1 MIGRV
6 LERKSLMRAVESDE
20 SQFVAVYGRRRIGK
34 TYLVRETLGKMF
46 CFEHSGIF
54 GETFAG
60 ELSAFRDSLI
70 DSGLKDCPELSSW
83 TQAFREL
90 RRVIDASRQK
100 RKVVF
105 IDEMPWMDT
114 PKSGFVSALDHFW
127 NQWASARKDVVL
139 VICGSATS
147 WIIDKVIKDRGGLH
161 NRVTD
166 TIELLPFT
174 LRECEEYAASKRLS
188 MSRKEIAETYM
199 VLGGVPYYW
208 SFFVRELD
216 PVQNVDAL
224 CFARGGKLR
233 DEFTKLYRSLFKND
247 EGHYKIIEALG
258 RKKAGMSREEILK
271 TTGLLD
277 GGTLTKNLAELDQC
291 GFIRRYTAPGKKKK
305 DAIYQLFDNFTL
317 FYFKFM
323 EGESNPDPNFWQK
336 TSVTQRAAVWKGLA
350 FERVCLLH
358 VEQIKKALGIS
369 GILTRVFG
377 WQHDADD
384 TYPQG
389 AQIDLLIERGDSAYN
404 VCEMKFSDERYVIKK
419 RYAEDLRTK
428 VGVFRDLAAH
438 GKTVYLTLVTT
449 FGLAR
454 NAYANSVQSEVTL
467 DDLFRA

>member
-1 MIGRV
+1 
-6 LERKSLMRAVESDE
+6 
-20 SQFVAVYGRRRIGK
+20 
-34 TYLVRETLGKMF
+34 
-46 CFEHSGIF
+46 
-54 GETFAG
+54 
-60 ELSAFRDSLI
+60 
-70 DSGLKDCPELSSW
+70 PELSNW

-90 RRVIDASRQK
+90 RRVIVASRQK

-208 SFFVRELD
+208 SFFVKELD
-216 PVQNVDAL
+216 PVQNIDAL

-233 DEFTKLYRSLFKND
+233 DEFSKLYRSLFKSD

-271 TTGLLD
+271 ATGLQD
-277 GGTLTKNLAELDQC
+277 GGTFTKNLEELDQC

-305 DAIYQLFDNFTL
+305 DALYQLFDNFTL

-336 TSVTQRAAVWKGLA
+336 TSVTQAAAVWKGLA
-350 FERVCLLH
+350 FERVCMLH

-369 GILTRVFG
+369 GILTHVYG
-377 WQHDADD
+377 WCHDADD

-404 VCEMKFSDERYVIKK
+404 VCEMKFSDERYV
-419 RYAEDLRTK
+419 
-428 VGVFRDLAAH
+428 
-438 GKTVYLTLVTT
+438 
-449 FGLAR
+449 
-454 NAYANSVQSEVTL
+454 
-467 DDLFRA
+467 